1 MRVPRV
7 YTAQPLA
14 AGSNVALEANPSAHL
29 ARALRMGAGDPLT
42 VFNGEGG
49 EYAAIITSADRREV
63 IVELGELRD
72 RDCESPL
79 AIELGIAASRGER
92 MDWIVQKST
101 ELGVAAITPLLTER
115 VEVKLNAERSAKR
128 QRHWQQVA
136 ISACEQCGRNR
147 VPKIS
152 AITALADWLPGVRA
166 ERRFVLHHRAM
177 SDSDT
182 SHQLP
187 DSVALLIGPEGG
199 LTNTEIRLAE
209 DAGFEPLQLGP
220 RVLRTETAP
229 LAALA
234 IMQSR
239 WGDMA

>member
-49 EYAAIITSADRREV
+49 EYAAIIASADRREV

-115 VEVKLNAERSAKR
+115 VEVKLDGS
-128 QRHWQQVA
+128 
-136 ISACEQCGRNR
+136 R
-147 VPKIS
+147 VH
-152 AITALADWLPGVRA
+152 
-166 ERRFVLHHRAM
+166 RFEAVYE
-177 SDSDT
+177 
-182 SHQLP
+182 P
-187 DSVALLIGPEGG
+187 DSGDG
-199 LTNTEIRLAE
+199 TLA
-209 DAGFEPLQLGP
+209 
-220 RVLRTETAP
+220 
-229 LAALA
+229 
-234 IMQSR
+234 
-239 WGDMA
+239 GDTYVENNRGSAFTVTPA